1 MNKVTFSNF
10 DQFGLVN
17 PSIDSRLDN
26 YYQYSKFDENVTEE
40 KNKIKSK
47 QPRKFKSN
55 VLKHKYHHID
65 PLPTPKPITLSRE
78 HNNINQEKIETKSS
92 NSSLSRKIVPAINT
106 NKETLIMIDWDDTL
120 FPTTWITR
128 NNINVYQVSNMK
140 PEYRIFFMK
149 LDIAIYKFINQL
161 MKYGKVFIIT
171 NATSE
176 WINVTKKLLPNT
188 ASIFNWVK
196 VISAR
201 ELYSNQYPSD
211 VDAWKQLCFQKVA
224 RKYMSKQKINNFISI
239 GDALYEYE
247 ALIKLHKLG
256 KQKKYLKTI
265 KLLGDSDYKH
275 IVDQIIVLNENIG
288 EIICHD
294 NHLDLVFATK

>member
-1 MNKVTFSNF
+1 MNKVTFSSF
-10 DQFGLVN
+10 EQFGSSN

-26 YYQYSKFDENVTEE
+26 YYQYSKFGENITTEVE
-40 KNKIKSK
+40 NKIEPRQRKNKTNI
-47 QPRKFKSN
+47 
-55 VLKHKYHHID
+55 VKYRHVD
-65 PLPTPKPITLSRE
+65 PIPIPKPITLSSR
-78 HNNINQEKIETKSS
+78 HTQKNYKNLETKSS

-106 NKETLIMIDWDDTL
+106 NKETIIMIDWDDTL

-128 NNINVYQVSNMK
+128 NNINVYQLSNMK

-161 MKYGKVFIIT
+161 MRYGKVFIIT

-201 ELYSNQYPSD
+201 ELYSNQHPTN

-256 KQKKYLKTI
+256 KHKKYLKTI
-265 KLLGDSDYKH
+265 KLLGESDYKH
-275 IVDQIIVLNENIG
+275 IIDQIIVLNENIG

-294 NHLDLVFATK
+294 NHLDLVFSAK

>member
-10 DQFGLVN
+10 EQFGSLN
-17 PSIDSRLDN
+17 SNIDSQLDN
-26 YYQYSKFDENVTEE
+26 YYNYSKFDNNTIE
-40 KNKIKSK
+40 KENKIKSK
-47 QPRKFKSN
+47 QHKK
-55 VLKHKYHHID
+55 LKTNIAKYQHVD
-65 PLPTPKPITLSRE
+65 PLPIPNPITLSRRHTTTNHE
-78 HNNINQEKIETKSS
+78 NLETKSS
-92 NSSLSRKIVPAINT
+92 QFSLSRKIVPAINT
-106 NKETLIMIDWDDTL
+106 NKETIIMIDWDDTL

-128 NNINVYQVSNMK
+128 NNINVYQMSNMK

-149 LDIAIYKFINQL
+149 LDIVIYKFINQL

-171 NATSE
+171 NATTE

-201 ELYSNQYPSD
+201 ELYSGQYPNNI
-211 VDAWKQLCFQKVA
+211 DAWKQLCFQKVA

-247 ALIKLHKLG
+247 ALVKLHKLG

-265 KLLGDSDYKH
+265 KLLGESDYKH
-275 IVDQIIVLNENIG
+275 IMDQIIVLNENIG

-294 NHLDLVFATK
+294 NHLDLVFAAK